1 MTQKKHERRCIFF
14 FFFRA
19 GPNDAPFRDD
29 LRLPRGIFSFIS
41 RLLSSSSL
49 RSKTFSHPRRL
60 VKCIIKIRTQKRH
73 FYLPFVWRGKKRLRN
88 VAKNLFFLGGFF
100 LHFEAEL
107 LIFLHEAKSIQQ
119 RLSPPQIFCQK
130 KEASLTLVIFIIV
143 FARINTRTTYTL
155 RSGKQPTLKK
165 KSPREED
172 ICVHK

>member
-1 MTQKKHERRCIFF
+1 MNTCTHDVTQKKHERRCIFF

-100 LHFEAEL
+100 LHFDEAEL

-119 RLSPPQIFCQK
+119 SSFL
-130 KEASLTLVIFIIV
+130 L
-143 FARINTRTTYTL
+143 L
-155 RSGKQPTLKK
+155 RFFVRKK
-165 KSPREED
+165 KRHHSRHLHYS
-172 ICVHK
+172 IRAHKHTHHIYSAFGQTTDS